1 MHVARLDVP
10 WYRSPFL
17 RHSFLV
23 KTDKQI
29 EKLRRAGVQ
38 ALEIDPSRG
47 LDCVEPAEVGEDPL
61 IAASPTSRIQKTDQP
76 QVRSLATLTAELQTA
91 RTARAQLERSV
102 QATFSRIAETG
113 VVDPAEVKRATLEIS
128 AVAQTLGTH
137 ALFMAFSQGRNAD
150 PSFSQHALAT
160 CSFSLILGHAAE
172 LDLMAMQDLAT
183 GALLHDIG
191 LLQIPQRM
199 LKRIHDTSITIPEQE
214 RKLYQSHARAG
225 AILLERQG
233 NFAPAVEQILAE
245 HHAYL
250 DGSGFPPETSGAFTS
265 DMTRIVMITDR
276 YDELLTGFGGASP
289 LTPHQA
295 LQRLYQEGQEGKLD
309 HRLVSHF
316 IKVMGIYPIYS
327 AVELSTKERAVVT
340 VINSRKLH
348 QPIVTITHDPK
359 GEPYII
365 PLVIDL
371 ANQDEQAQAR
381 SIRTILDTVPTAF
394 ART

>member
-61 IAASPTSRIQKTDQP
+61 IAASPTRRIQKTDQP

-191 LLQIPQRM
+191 GLAVAGRAPELRLLVLDNAGGGILHFLPQAAQ
-199 LKRIHDTSITIPEQE
+199 LDASEFE
-214 RKLYQSHARAG
+214 A
-225 AILLERQG
+225 LLGTPSELR
-233 NFAPAVEQILAE
+233 PASALRTFGFEVAEPATPSELDDALA
-245 HHAYL
+245 
-250 DGSGFPPETSGAFTS
+250 S
-265 DMTRIVMITDR
+265 D
-276 YDELLTGFGGASP
+276 A
-289 LTPHQA
+289 
-295 LQRLYQEGQEGKLD
+295 
-309 HRLVSHF
+309 
-316 IKVMGIYPIYS
+316 
-327 AVELSTKERAVVT
+327 RAVV
-340 VINSRKLH
+340 VDVDRGRNRELH
-348 QPIVTITHDPK
+348 R
-359 GEPYII
+359 E
-365 PLVIDL
+365 L
-371 ANQDEQAQAR
+371 ADAAAAV
-381 SIRTILDTVPTAF
+381 LA
-394 ART
+394 